1 MVANDGQGVFEI
13 MVVMVHIAFVAFLL
27 GSAFSNLFRLPWFVY
42 GEEPG
47 PAAQRWT
54 GAGEL
59 GLAAVISLPYFWQAG
74 APVAVLVALAYGV
87 ALGVL
92 ALWHWRK
99 EHAVRLSTLVTPAAI
114 ALAFGMLALAGLTAA
129 PAPTGA

>member
-1 MVANDGQGVFEI
+1 
-13 MVVMVHIAFVAFLL
+13 
-27 GSAFSNLFRLPWFVY
+27 
-42 GEEPG
+42 
-47 PAAQRWT
+47 
-54 GAGEL
+54 
-59 GLAAVISLPYFWQAG
+59 
-74 APVAVLVALAYGV
+74 VLVALAYGV